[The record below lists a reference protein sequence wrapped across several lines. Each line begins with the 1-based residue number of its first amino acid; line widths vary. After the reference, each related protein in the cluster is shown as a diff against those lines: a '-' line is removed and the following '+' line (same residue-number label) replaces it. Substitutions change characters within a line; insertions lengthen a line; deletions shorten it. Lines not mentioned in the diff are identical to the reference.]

1 MNKLLT
7 MLLVLLFLPGCA
19 PDASEEVP
27 AETPDAVVEESPVES
42 ELLDPNIADPDQL
55 ADTGLTGDAIAALV
69 QDRPFDNML
78 QVDETLGEL
87 MEDEAREAV
96 YARMFLPLDLNTA
109 SAEEIMLIPGVG
121 NRMAHEFDE
130 YRPYSEIIEF
140 RREIGKYVDDA
151 EVARLE
157 QYVRIP

>member
-1 MNKLLT
+1 MNRVHAF
-7 MLLVLLFLPGCA
+7 LVLAILLPGCA
-19 PDASEEVP
+19 PDATEEVP
-27 AETPDAVVEESPVES
+27 AETVES
-42 ELLDPNIADPDQL
+42 AVEPAQIQEGLLDPNIADPDQL
-55 ADTGLTGDAIAALV
+55 ADVGLAADAIAALIEG
-69 QDRPFDNML
+69 RPYENML
-78 QVDETLGEL
+78 QVDATLGEL
-87 MEDEAREAV
+87 MEAEAREAV
-96 YARMFLPLDLNTA
+96 YAHMFLRLDLNTA

-130 YRPYSEIIEF
+130 YRPYAEIIEF